1 MLPPLYI
8 ADRGSPAIN
17 FVKVDRAACHHVALL
32 TPETLLRAGLSPAAK
47 VLDLKGRLRC
57 RGCGRKGR
65 AVVSVKWRGQG
76 ARGSLGGR

>member
-1 MLPPLYI
+1 M
-8 ADRGSPAIN
+8 
-17 FVKVDRAACHHVALL
+17 K
-32 TPETLLRAGLSPAAK
+32 AGLNPSAE

-76 ARGSLGGR
+76 A